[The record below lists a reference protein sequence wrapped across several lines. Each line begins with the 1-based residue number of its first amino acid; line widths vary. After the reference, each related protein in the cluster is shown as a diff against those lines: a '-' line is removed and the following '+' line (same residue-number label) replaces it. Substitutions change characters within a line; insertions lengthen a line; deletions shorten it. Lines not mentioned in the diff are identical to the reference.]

1 MHADLDVELEP
12 DSVPTPENGFEP
24 TAAQVHEWIISA
36 LSVNEVLYPPPPSPA
51 AVFLHHSPTSAAGSD
66 RESENPMEHGLGR
79 EPSDAKGKFSRG
91 RPSRTILTQHDRADE
106 GRAETKFPRVDYKDE
121 RDRGIHE
128 QGARSIAQG
137 LPDASSRKEKAKGGA
152 DWDPEVT
159 VTMTGGA
166 DNSSIHSALTSS
178 PGIENTPRGQQES
191 CSPGTKRM
199 PRPRSVNCVSR
210 QTVLVV
216 EEENPSGPLRDLN
229 VSHCT
234 DAHLYL
240 LEPYR
245 FVTIMGCSDCT
256 IVVGAVQ
263 SMLQIIGSE
272 RIQLVAACRRLYI
285 SSCVESVFPIF
296 TTTHPILA
304 GDNRACQFAPYN
316 TAYQNLPAHLRA
328 ANLPTASPPAVNFWN
343 CPIDV
348 NTMTL
353 PVYGSA
359 AVAAN
364 PSATSTALVPASV
377 GDQPSPPRSAAVVQH
392 QRSPPG
398 AGSPSGGV
406 KSMSPGT
413 GVTGSQRLLEVSRS
427 PVMLPP
433 VQFYTLTVPGPSRSF
448 ADPIERFHNPF
459 ALPSEY
465 ALVLGHRKANVRDIQ
480 GLLEGQDLLPSQ
492 QQLVEEAVR
501 AHFGEWLVS
510 SGNLRQVLDLVQ
522 LDREC
527 ALQSE
532 GGAVMSPVHP

>member
-1 MHADLDVELEP
+1 
-12 DSVPTPENGFEP
+12 
-24 TAAQVHEWIISA
+24 
-36 LSVNEVLYPPPPSPA
+36 
-51 AVFLHHSPTSAAGSD
+51 
-66 RESENPMEHGLGR
+66 MEYGLGR
-79 EPSDAKGKFSRG
+79 EVQDVKGKLSRG
-91 RPSRTILTQHDRADE
+91 RPSKTISIERDRADE
-106 GRAETKFPRVDYKDE
+106 GRADTKFPRVDYKDE
-121 RDRGIHE
+121 KGGDNTD
-128 QGARSIAQG
+128 QGAQSIAPR
-137 LPDASSRKEKAKGGA
+137 LPDVSSRQGAKGSV
-152 DWDPEVT
+152 DWDPGAMAA
-159 VTMTGGA
+159 MTGGA
-166 DNSSIHSALTSS
+166 DMSSVRSALTAS
-178 PGIENTPRGQQES
+178 PGMEDTPRGQQERWGEG
-191 CSPGTKRM
+191 PKKI
-199 PRPRSVNCVSR
+199 PRPREVNCVSR

-216 EEENPSGPLRDLN
+216 GEEYPSGPLRDLN

-316 TAYQNLPAHLRA
+316 TAYHNLTPHLRA
-328 ANLPTASPPAVNFWN
+328 ANLPPASPPAVNFWN

-353 PVYGSA
+353 PVYSSA
-359 AVAAN
+359 AVVAQASG
-364 PSATSTALVPASV
+364 PGTALAPASV
-377 GDQPSPPRSAAVVQH
+377 GDHSSPPRHAAAVPH
-392 QRSPPG
+392 QRSPQG
-398 AGSPSGGV
+398 AESPSGGI
-406 KSMSPGT
+406 KPMSPMGT
-413 GVTGSQRLLEVSRS
+413 GVTGVTGNQRFSEVSRS

-433 VQFYTLTVPGPSRSF
+433 AQFYTLTVPGPPRPL
-448 ADPIERFHNPF
+448 ADPIHRVLNPF

-465 ALVLGHRKANVRDIQ
+465 ALVLGDRKSNVRDIQ
-480 GLLEGQDLLPSQ
+480 GLLGGQDLLPSQ
-492 QQLVEEAVR
+492 QQLVEESVR
-501 AHFGEWLVS
+501 AHFGDWLVT

-532 GGAVMSPVHP
+532 TGAVASPQAMGHRA